1 MRKILQ
7 CVPMNEVLKH
17 PDDFLGYSYDYG
29 LVGPAALGQV
39 SATKGRQA
47 VVALDENNA
56 FTFIE
61 TPEYWWR
68 FLGGPVVLCEDLPE
82 EWTQGRWP
90 PKTRLRPLYTRLP
103 MGNTHA
109 AMILLMIN
117 REAATRALR
126 REKRWASVR
135 CLNDVAVRAH
145 RVALIGDVALYY
157 IHIDD
162 IAVIAETLEVAAA
175 VREVIAA
182 ELARLGFV
190 LKRSD
195 PTQPGGRYIGLAPR
209 CVPARWDPE
218 PAKLGGLDRLLQHCA
233 AAGPKDVAILDAAL
247 GIYV

>member
-82 EWTQGRWP
+82 EWP
-90 PKTRLRPLYTRLP
+90 PLTLRLSELVRISNTSSLEKNQIFRLICFAKTK
-103 MGNTHA
+103 
-109 AMILLMIN
+109 LLV
-117 REAATRALR
+117 RSPRA
-126 REKRWASVR
+126 E
-135 CLNDVAVRAH
+135 N
-145 RVALIGDVALYY
+145 
-157 IHIDD
+157 
-162 IAVIAETLEVAAA
+162 
-175 VREVIAA
+175 
-182 ELARLGFV
+182 
-190 LKRSD
+190 
-195 PTQPGGRYIGLAPR
+195 
-209 CVPARWDPE
+209 
-218 PAKLGGLDRLLQHCA
+218 
-233 AAGPKDVAILDAAL
+233 
-247 GIYV
+247 